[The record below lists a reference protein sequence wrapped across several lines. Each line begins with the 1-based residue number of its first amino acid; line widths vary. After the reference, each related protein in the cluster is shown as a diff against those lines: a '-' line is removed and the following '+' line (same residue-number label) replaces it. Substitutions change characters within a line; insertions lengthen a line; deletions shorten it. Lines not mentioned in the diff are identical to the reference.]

1 MRNCQRPVRP
11 SSERERL
18 GRECDPRQRSHPGQR
33 PVRAPCQI
41 HRGTGRPVRRRTA
54 RKPLYS
60 RRSTGSFFASRRP
73 ADYRRAPLRL
83 CALRHL
89 VLVSSGHPPITG
101 GLHYGGHD
109 FAGALEMAASPRRLP
124 AGSIAACP
132 RWRSPTSPP
141 TLPRRLPAGSIAAP
155 GPVQDRRDQLLVTRR
170 LLAGSIPATR
180 AKRTSSTASPGH
192 AADYRR
198 APLRPHDPAAGQGRR
213 VPVTPPITGGLH
225 CGELG
230 LFLPI
235 GSRLV
240 IPPITGGLHC
250 GFPKAMTY
258 FEDVALS
265 PRRLPAGSIVA
276 ASA

>member
-73 ADYRRAPLRL
+73 ADYRRAPLRPDQVDR
-83 CALRHL
+83 AAHGNRL
-89 VLVSSGHPPITG
+89 VTPPITR
-101 GLHYGGHD
+101 GLHCGSVLYGI
-109 FAGALEMAASPRRLP
+109 SYWSVPVTRRLP
-124 AGSIAACP
+124 AGSITVA
-132 RWRSPTSPP
+132 T
-141 TLPRRLPAGSIAAP
+141 TLPALWRWPRHPADYRRAP
-155 GPVQDRRDQLLVTRR
+155 LRRVPGGDLRPHPRR
-170 LLAGSIPATR
+170 YP
-180 AKRTSSTASPGH
+180 
-192 AADYRR
+192 ADYRR